1 MSYKFIFASILILTL
16 CLSSCL
22 NKSNETIK
30 KNGTLPVK
38 VAVIYGFGGAQP
50 VAQGKFYLLDKDF
63 DEIVEAKGDSAV
75 LINIFD
81 SALGKA
87 PSGSIL
93 EEGIKEHIVA
103 STTTDFEGNGS
114 FENVLT
120 GKYFLVGTTTTRAK
134 SEYIL
139 WNLPIEI
146 KADNQTLL
154 LSQKNG
160 TVMETFYKK
169 KKDREEEKK

>member
-22 NKSNETIK
+22 NKS
-30 KNGTLPVK
+30 NGTLPVK

-50 VAQGKFYLLDKDF
+50 VAQGKFYLLNKDF
-63 DEIVEAKGDSAV
+63 DEIAEAKGEFAV
-75 LINIFD
+75 LINPFI
-81 SALGKA
+81 SALGEV

-93 EEGIKEHIVA
+93 EEGIKEHIIA
-103 STTTDFEGNGS
+103 STTTDFEGSGK
-114 FENVLT
+114 FENVIM
-120 GKYFLVGTTTTRAK
+120 GSYFLVGTTTTRSK
-134 SEYIL
+134 GEYIL
-139 WNLPIEI
+139 WNLPVEI

-160 TVMETFYKK
+160 TVMATYYKK
-169 KKDREEEKK
+169 KNEREQEKK